1 MAEISYKL
9 GHYQIAK
16 QAAETLCSQFIEKN
30 DLKYSFLDARV
41 NPILAFKLNTSYLS
55 LISPIEAKQLAESF
69 LILARVSKVVRSDT
83 QKRADSHELK
93 VEKQKVDM
101 KIANY
106 LIVALDISLAIN
118 QAVMTKRVV
127 SELFNHLVPYF
138 EMNLRPHLMFQVLFK
153 CHQACRL
160 IPQELIDSNLR
171 RLIGCLSYQIMR
183 LGFEYAEDDNLKR
196 VMLSELPQ
204 NTRRWRKYIQ
214 YHIKRPELTEEQK
227 LKQQEQR

>member
-1 MAEISYKL
+1 M
-9 GHYQIAK
+9 
-16 QAAETLCSQFIEKN
+16 
-30 DLKYSFLDARV
+30 
-41 NPILAFKLNTSYLS
+41 AFKLNTSYLS

-106 LIVALDISLAIN
+106 LLIALDISVAIN
-118 QAVMTKRVV
+118 QPVMSKRVV

-153 CHQACRL
+153 CHQVCRV
-160 IPQELIDSNLR
+160 IPQDLIDSNLR
-171 RLIGCLSYQIMR
+171 RVIGCLSYQIMR

-196 VMLSELPQ
+196 VMLSELP
-204 NTRRWRKYIQ
+204 
-214 YHIKRPELTEEQK
+214 
-227 LKQQEQR
+227 

>member
-171 RLIGCLSYQIMR
+171 RVIGCLSYQIMR

-214 YHIKRPELTEEQK
+214 YHIKRPELTEE
-227 LKQQEQR
+227 

>member
-138 EMNLRPHLMFQVLFK
+138 EMNLRPHLMIQVLFK

-171 RLIGCLSYQIMR
+171 RVIGCLSYQIMR

-214 YHIKRPELTEEQK
+214 YHIKRPELTEE
-227 LKQQEQR
+227 

>member
-1 MAEISYKL
+1 LAEISYKL